1 MGFMRRRI
9 ITSIVVFF
17 VAINVDFF
25 LPRFVPGNAAE
36 IFASGTRLPAAA
48 ITLLSERF
56 GLDKPLYV
64 QYYLFLKGIV
74 SWPPYFGVSYQYY
87 PNNVSYLISVRLPW
101 TLLLIGVSF
110 LLSFQISYLL
120 AAINAQRRG
129 SKFEFASLYVSILF
143 WSTPA
148 FWIGLVLIWIF
159 AVSLGWLPVFGSVGF
174 DTTSTLSFVTS
185 VIIHA
190 VLPVVTLTAVIFGQ
204 NYFVLRGAS
213 MEATKSDYVLA
224 AEARGLKKTT
234 ISFNYILRN
243 SLLPV
248 VSLTG
253 YAFASIISAVTVIE
267 AVFGYNGVGDLIID
281 GILNRDYPVLEGT
294 FFYMTLVVIIGGL
307 IGDFIL
313 VRLDP
318 RLRN

>member
-1 MGFMRRRI
+1 
-9 ITSIVVFF
+9 
-17 VAINVDFF
+17 
-25 LPRFVPGNAAE
+25 
-36 IFASGTRLPAAA
+36 
-48 ITLLSERF
+48 
-56 GLDKPLYV
+56 
-64 QYYLFLKGIV
+64 
-74 SWPPYFGVSYQYY
+74 
-87 PNNVSYLISVRLPW
+87 
-101 TLLLIGVSF
+101 
-110 LLSFQISYLL
+110 
-120 AAINAQRRG
+120 
-129 SKFEFASLYVSILF
+129 
-143 WSTPA
+143 
-148 FWIGLVLIWIF
+148 
-159 AVSLGWLPVFGSVGF
+159 VFGSVGF

-213 MEATKSDYVLA
+213 MEATKSDYVFA
-224 AEARGLKKTT
+224 AEARGLKKST

>member
-1 MGFMRRRI
+1 MGFIRRRI

-17 VAINVDFF
+17 AAINVDFF

-129 SKFEFASLYVSILF
+129 GKFEFASLYVSILF

-148 FWIGLVLIWIF
+148 FWIALVLIWIF

-190 VLPVVTLTAVIFGQ
+190 ILPVVTLTAVIFGQ

-224 AEARGLKKTT
+224 AEARGLRKST

-313 VRLDP
+313 LRLDP

>member
-1 MGFMRRRI
+1 MGFIRRRI

-17 VAINVDFF
+17 AAINVDFF

-120 AAINAQRRG
+120 AAISAQRRG
-129 SKFEFASLYVSILF
+129 GKFEFASLYVSILF

-148 FWIGLVLIWIF
+148 FWIALVLIWIF

-174 DTTSTLSFVTS
+174 DTTSTLSFVSS
-185 VIIHA
+185 VITHA
-190 VLPVVTLTAVIFGQ
+190 ILPVVTLTAVIFGQ

-294 FFYMTLVVIIGGL
+294 FFYMTVVVIIGGL

-313 VRLDP
+313 LRLDP

>member
-1 MGFMRRRI
+1 MGFIRRRI

-17 VAINVDFF
+17 AAINVDFF

-129 SKFEFASLYVSILF
+129 GKFEFASLYVSILF

-148 FWIGLVLIWIF
+148 FWIALVLIWIF

-190 VLPVVTLTAVIFGQ
+190 ILPVVTLTAVIFGQ

-224 AEARGLKKTT
+224 AEARGLKKST

-313 VRLDP
+313 LRLDP